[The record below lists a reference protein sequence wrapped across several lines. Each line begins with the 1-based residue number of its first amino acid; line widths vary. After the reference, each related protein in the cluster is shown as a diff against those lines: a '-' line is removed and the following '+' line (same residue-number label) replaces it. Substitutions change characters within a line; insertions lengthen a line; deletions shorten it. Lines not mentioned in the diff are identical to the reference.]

1 MSKTYL
7 KPLSPYGQT
16 DRLVALLIPPSV
28 SPSVASIRYRLFW
41 YVISKKKVV
50 SNGSKEGGERR
61 RMREVRRE
69 GGREEGWMKGRQE
82 FEYMCEHVT
91 VGLLSLFLVADTRF

>member
-1 MSKTYL
+1 MSKTSL
-7 KPLSPYGQT
+7 KPSFPYGQT

-28 SPSVASIRYRLFW
+28 SPSVASIRLFW

-82 FEYMCEHVT
+82 FEYLCEHVT
-91 VGLLSLFLVADTRF
+91 VGLLGLFLVADTRF